1 MEYQNKQK
9 KIKILYLTT
18 SSIIS
23 GAEKV
28 ILTLVKDINHSLFNI
43 EVCTLSP
50 KGALHEELDKLKVK
64 NYNLGLEN
72 GLYTPIAVYRL
83 YRLLKKERYDIL
95 NTLLFHASVIGIFIG
110 KIVKVPYIIE
120 SRHYSDLMYKYN
132 LRLRQLL
139 DRITSKRFNG
149 IIAVSNAAKEVLTNY
164 EKVDTNKIT
173 VIYNGINID
182 IFKFIIKQREQTRK
196 ALGIEDKIVLSY
208 TAHLR
213 PEKGHKYLLE
223 AISEIKDQYTNV
235 VLLLMGDGV
244 LRSDL
249 DALTRQLNIEDKV
262 RFLGYRKDIPAL
274 LSAADIYVHTSVV
287 EGFGIAIIEA
297 MAIGLPVVA
306 TNVGGIPEIITNGEN
321 GILVP
326 PENPQ
331 ALAKA
336 IVDLIEHP
344 EKRKILAEKGKQH
357 VKANFTYQIMVKEYM
372 QVYNNAISKGKQ
384 HTGKN

>member
-1 MEYQNKQK
+1 
-9 KIKILYLTT
+9 
-18 SSIIS
+18 
-23 GAEKV
+23 V
-28 ILTLVKDINHSLFNI
+28 
-43 EVCTLSP
+43 
-50 KGALHEELDKLKVK
+50 LHEELDNLKVK
-64 NYNLGLEN
+64 NYSLGIIKKSWV
-72 GLYTPIAVYRL
+72 YIPTAFYRL
-83 YRLLKKERYDIL
+83 YRLLRKEKYDIL
-95 NTLLFHASVIGIFIG
+95 NTWLFHASVMSVFAAKFT
-110 KIVKVPYIIE
+110 KISCLIE
-120 SRHYSDLMYKYN
+120 SRQYSDFMYKYN
-132 LRLRQLL
+132 LKVKQIL
-139 DRITSKRFNG
+139 DKIASHG
-149 IIAVSNAAKEVLTNY
+149 VDHIIACSDAAKETLTNY
-164 EKVDTNKIT
+164 EKVDTRKIT
-173 VIYNGINID
+173 VIYNGTSIDKFRSYNIE
-182 IFKFIIKQREQTRK
+182 QRRQIRENLK
-196 ALGIEDKIVLSY
+196 IEDKIVLSY

-262 RFLGYRKDIPAL
+262 RFLGYRKDIPEL

-344 EKRKILAEKGKQH
+344 EKRKILVEKGKQH